1 MRNGCGQ
8 AYGRLLH
15 NKVRCAA
22 VGGCWEQSPPVP
34 SLKETIAWARSIPR
48 AARRI
53 AVLMSFVINDPEG
66 LSRVATLE
74 NGLRKL
80 GWIKGRNL
88 TIEYRWAGNPEALR
102 TDAAELVG
110 MAPDLILANSTPV
123 LAVLREQ
130 HHGVPIV
137 FTQVTDPVGEGLVQN
152 LAHPGGHFTG
162 FTSLEFSIGTKW
174 LETLKQAAPHITRLA
189 VVFNPQTA
197 PFADLF
203 WRHIEAVAPS
213 FAVVP
218 SRLGPRTFAELEP
231 IIDGFAREPNGGL
244 MVLPD
249 VSTVNYRDGVIGLA
263 ARHRLPAVFP
273 ERIFSTSGGLL
284 SYGSDVPEIFRRA
297 AGYVDR
303 ILKGE
308 KPADLPVQAPT
319 KYELVINLTTAKAIG
334 LSIAPNLLALA
345 DEVIE

>member
-1 MRNGCGQ
+1 MPVTIRRRELIVTLG
-8 AYGRLLH
+8 
-15 NKVRCAA
+15 CAA
-22 VGGCWEQSPPVP
+22 
-34 SLKETIAWARSIPR
+34 AWPL
-48 AARRI
+48 AARAQQAGKTRRI
-53 AVLMSFVINDPEG
+53 GVLMSFALNDPEG
-66 LSRVATLE
+66 LSRAAALE

-80 GWIKGRNL
+80 GWIKGHNL
-88 TIEYRWAGNPEALR
+88 RIEYRWAGNPEVLR

-123 LAVLREQ
+123 MAALREQ
-130 HHGVPIV
+130 RRAVPIV

-162 FTSLEFSIGTKW
+162 FTSFEFSIGTKW
-174 LETLKQAAPHITRLA
+174 LETLKQVAPDVTRVAL
-189 VVFNPQTA
+189 VFNPQTA

-203 WRHIEAVAPS
+203 WRPIEAVARS

-218 SRLGPRTFAELEP
+218 TQVGPLTFAELER
-231 IIDGFAREPNGGL
+231 IIDVFAREPNGGL
-244 MVLPD
+244 IVLPD
-249 VSTVNYRDGVIGLA
+249 VSTINYRDGVIGLA

-273 ERIFSTSGGLL
+273 ERIFATSGGLL
-284 SYGSDVPEIFRRA
+284 SYGSDVSDIFRRA

-319 KYELVINLTTAKAIG
+319 KYELVINLKTAKALG
-334 LSIAPNLLALA
+334 LTVPPTLLARA

>member
-1 MRNGCGQ
+1 MAIQIRRRELIVTLGS
-8 AYGRLLH
+8 AIALWPLA
-15 NKVRCAA
+15 VRAQQR
-22 VGGCWEQSPPVP
+22 G
-34 SLKETIAWARSIPR
+34 KM
-48 AARRI
+48 RRI
-53 AVLMSFVINDPEG
+53 GVLMSFAINDPEG
-66 LSRVATLE
+66 LSRAADLE

-80 GWIKGRNL
+80 GWIKGHNL
-88 TIEYRWAGNPEALR
+88 RIEYRWAGNPEVLR

-123 LAVLREQ
+123 MAVLREQ
-130 HHGVPIV
+130 RHTIPIV

-152 LAHPGGHFTG
+152 LAHPGNHLTG
-162 FTSLEFSIGTKW
+162 FTSFEFSIGTKW
-174 LETLKQAAPHITRLA
+174 LEILKQAAPHVTRVAL
-189 VVFNPQTA
+189 VFNPQTA

-203 WRHIEAVAPS
+203 WRPIEAVAAS

-218 SRLGPRTFAELEP
+218 SRVGPLTFAELET
-231 IIDGFAREPNGGL
+231 ILDLFAREPNGSL
-244 MVLPD
+244 IVLPD

-273 ERIFSTSGGLL
+273 ERIFATSGGLL
-284 SYGSDVPEIFRRA
+284 SYGSDVSDIFWRA

-319 KYELVINLTTAKAIG
+319 KYELVINLKTAKTLGIEV
-334 LSIAPNLLALA
+334 PPMLLARA

>member
-1 MRNGCGQ
+1 MPVTIRRRELIVTLG
-8 AYGRLLH
+8 
-15 NKVRCAA
+15 CAA
-22 VGGCWEQSPPVP
+22 
-34 SLKETIAWARSIPR
+34 AWPL
-48 AARRI
+48 AARAQQAGKTRRI
-53 AVLMSFVINDPEG
+53 CVLISFALNDPEG
-66 LSRVATLE
+66 LSRAAALE

-80 GWIKGRNL
+80 GWIKGHNL
-88 TIEYRWAGNPEALR
+88 RIEYRWAGNPEVLR
-102 TDAAELVG
+102 TDAAELVS

-123 LAVLREQ
+123 MAALREQ
-130 HHGVPIV
+130 RRAVPIV

-162 FTSLEFSIGTKW
+162 FTSFEFSIGTKW
-174 LETLKQAAPHITRLA
+174 LETLKQVAPDVTRVAL
-189 VVFNPQTA
+189 VFNPQTA

-203 WRHIEAVAPS
+203 WRPIEAVARS

-218 SRLGPRTFAELEP
+218 TQVGPLTFAELER
-231 IIDGFAREPNGGL
+231 IIDVFAREPNGGL
-244 MVLPD
+244 IVLPD
-249 VSTVNYRDGVIGLA
+249 VSTINYRDGVIGLA

-273 ERIFSTSGGLL
+273 ERIFATSGGLL
-284 SYGSDVPEIFRRA
+284 SYGSDVSDIFRRA

-319 KYELVINLTTAKAIG
+319 KYELVINLKTAKALG
-334 LSIAPNLLALA
+334 LTVPPTLLARA

>member
-1 MRNGCGQ
+1 M
-8 AYGRLLH
+8 
-15 NKVRCAA
+15 
-22 VGGCWEQSPPVP
+22 VGHAQQP
-34 SLKETIAWARSIPR
+34 SKM
-48 AARRI
+48 RRI
-53 AVLMSFVINDPEG
+53 GVLMSFAVNDPEG
-66 LSRVATLE
+66 LSRAAALE

-80 GWIKGRNL
+80 GWIKGHNL
-88 TIEYRWAGNPEALR
+88 RIEYRWAGNPEVLR
-102 TDAAELVG
+102 TGATELLG
-110 MAPDLILANSTPV
+110 MTPDLILANSTPV
-123 LAVLREQ
+123 MAVLREQ
-130 HHGVPIV
+130 RYTVPIV

-162 FTSLEFSIGTKW
+162 FTSFEFSIGTKW
-174 LETLKQAAPHITRLA
+174 LETLKQAAPHVTRVAL
-189 VVFNPQTA
+189 VFNPETA

-203 WRHIEAVAPS
+203 WRPIEAVARS

-218 SRLGPRTFAELEP
+218 TQVGPPTIAELER
-231 IIDGFAREPNGGL
+231 IIDAFAREPNGGL
-244 MVLPD
+244 IVLPD

-273 ERIFSTSGGLL
+273 ERIFAVSGGLL
-284 SYGSDVPEIFRRA
+284 SYGSDVSDIFERA

-319 KYELVINLTTAKAIG
+319 KYELVINLRTAKAIG
-334 LSIAPNLLALA
+334 LTIAPNLLALA